1 MRGMTEPQSAT
12 GGRFTV
18 RFAWQR
24 YGSAATI
31 GLLVRLTGASCS
43 DDGCVAN
50 VEDRDAARKLA
61 AQAMSPSEPMSG
73 RVSARAALG
82 WMTGGRRLV
91 RQRGRAIVPYPSAL
105 WRDTVSPLRA
115 GWRQR
120 AARLGGQ
127 EVFAVDYQFCL
138 RCGMGWVEEP
148 YTIPEYER
156 CGLASAGLA
165 ALRAEHP
172 GLQWHTLGGH
182 LSESEPFWRAVGAG
196 VPGGYRKCRV
206 CPHRTSG

>member
-1 MRGMTEPQSAT
+1 MTEPQSAT
-12 GGRFTV
+12 GRRFTV
-18 RFAWQR
+18 RLAWQR
-24 YGSAATI
+24 DGSAAAI
-31 GLLVRLTGASCS
+31 GLLVGLAGARCG

-50 VEDRDAARKLA
+50 AEDRDAARKLA

-73 RVSARAALG
+73 RASVRAAPG

-91 RQRGRAIVPYPSAL
+91 RQRGRAVVPYPGTL
-105 WRDTVSPLRA
+105 WRDTVSTLRA

-148 YTIPEYER
+148 NTIPEYER

-172 GLQWHTLGGH
+172 GLQWHT
-182 LSESEPFWRAVGAG
+182 SAG
-196 VPGGYRKCRV
+196 I
-206 CPHRTSG
+206 